1 MSAIFLLAAFIL
13 APLWAAI
20 LSFAAHELLHPLE
33 AKPKP
38 SSRNNRHRHAA
49 RPLAGMPLPVAHP
62 ADGRRKPEWVP
73 DVLSAIVIQVP
84 GISCRNLKLQFD
96 LMHRGTDVTIGKTYA
111 AVFLKTHRRALANPR
126 CHAHGIDT
134 AGKLLRAWAL
144 DLTEARIMPRKPQPV
159 LGLIEHASRQVLR
172 LQALRDKKTITIL
185 RILLDAIEHYGKP
198 KAIRTDNEAIFT
210 SWVFA
215 FALRWLGIRHQR
227 TKPHCPWMNGRI
239 ERFWR
244 TLKDALKL
252 FDISNEAELQATLE
266 MLKMYYNQHR
276 PHQSLSGLTPDQ
288 AAAIL
293 KLRAGKPPPRR

>member
-1 MSAIFLLAAFIL
+1 
-13 APLWAAI
+13 
-20 LSFAAHELLHPLE
+20 
-33 AKPKP
+33 
-38 SSRNNRHRHAA
+38 
-49 RPLAGMPLPVAHP
+49 MPLPLAHP

-73 DVLSAIVIQVP
+73 EVMAAIVVQVP
-84 GISCRNLKLQFD
+84 DISCRNLKLQFD
-96 LMHRGTDVTIGKTYA
+96 LMHRNTDMTIGKTYA
-111 AVFLKTHRRALANPR
+111 AEFLKRNRRALANPR
-126 CHAHGIDT
+126 RHVHGIDT
-134 AGKLLRAWAL
+134 AGKLLRVWAL
-144 DLTEARIMPRKPQPV
+144 DLTEARIMPSKPQPV
-159 LGLIEHASRQVLR
+159 LGLIEHASRQIVR
-172 LQALRDKKTITIL
+172 LQALRDKKT
-185 RILLDAIEHYGKP
+185 ILLDAIEHYGKP

-215 FALRWLGIRHQR
+215 FALHWLGIRHQR

-266 MLKMYYNQHR
+266 MLKTHYNQHR

-288 AAAIL
+288 AAEIL

>member
-1 MSAIFLLAAFIL
+1 
-13 APLWAAI
+13 
-20 LSFAAHELLHPLE
+20 
-33 AKPKP
+33 
-38 SSRNNRHRHAA
+38 
-49 RPLAGMPLPVAHP
+49 MPLPVAHP

-96 LMHRGTDVTIGKTYA
+96 LMHRSTDVTIGKTYA

-134 AGKLLRAWAL
+134 AGKLLRVWAL
-144 DLTEARIMPRKPQPV
+144 DLTEARITPIKPQPV
-159 LGLIEHASRQVLR
+159 LGLIEHASRHALR

-227 TKPHCPWMNGRI
+227 TRPHCPWMNGRI

-244 TLKDALKL
+244 TMKDALNL
-252 FDISNEAELQATLE
+252 FNISNEAELQATLE
-266 MLKMYYNQHR
+266 MLKTHYNQHR

-288 AAAIL
+288 AAEIL
-293 KLRAGKPPPRR
+293 KLHAGKPPPRR